1 MHKQHCFFAAAP
13 SCPRRDAHRL
23 DGRRRVRASRPSP
36 PPARRRLLEPAR
48 VAAAVAVLACFVA
61 VAAAH
66 AGAQDEHKN
75 KVLTKIESGGPAR
88 GEFTGTVQSLD
99 LKEQVLNV
107 HATRGDDTEIFPIK
121 KNVHVSSADGK
132 KLKLASLAP
141 GTTVLVNYEQKGD
154 RRTVKQIVVIASPA
168 EGAPKPPPP
177 S

>member
-1 MHKQHCFFAAAP
+1 MAREHHRTNTPLRLSSVPLAPRLLRLSVVAAAGAIAAVAFFAASP
-13 SCPRRDAHRL
+13 S
-23 DGRRRVRASRPSP
+23 RAQ
-36 PPARRRLLEPAR
+36 E
-48 VAAAVAVLACFVA
+48 
-61 VAAAH
+61 
-66 AGAQDEHKN
+66 EHKN
-75 KVLTKIESGGPAR
+75 RVLTKIESGGPAH

-107 HATRGDDTEIFPIK
+107 SATRGDDTEIFPIK
-121 KNVHVSSADGK
+121 KNVHVSTADGK

-168 EGAPKPPPP
+168 EGAAKPPPP